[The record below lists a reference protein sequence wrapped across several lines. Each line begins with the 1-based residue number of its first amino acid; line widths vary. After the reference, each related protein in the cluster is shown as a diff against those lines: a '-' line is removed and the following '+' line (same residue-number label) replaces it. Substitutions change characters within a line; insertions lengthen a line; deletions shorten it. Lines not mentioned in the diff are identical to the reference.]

1 MTAEMA
7 GPAGPVVP
15 VGWRRRL
22 DTSTAVMVPA
32 VPAVPA
38 GRQAT
43 PETAATVPMPP
54 LPVARAEPAATAV
67 TQALEAVAASAAT
80 AAMAPTPPTVHLRAH
95 TEPEVTVVLAAT
107 ALTPPLRVRPAA
119 PAVTAGW
126 SAMVVLAVTVVM
138 ARPALT
144 APRP

>member
-32 VPAVPA
+32 VPA

-43 PETAATVPMPP
+43 PET
-54 LPVARAEPAATAV
+54 AATAV

-107 ALTPPLRVRPAA
+107 APTPPLRVRPAA